1 MEGHTVKAA
10 LSKYLVIDTGG
21 FIKNAPLQAY
31 GQNLVTLREVVNEIR
46 DKDTKQRL
54 RSLPFPLEFMDP
66 DPESIKVVTDFAK
79 KSGDYASLS
88 LTDIKV
94 MALAYMLEV
103 RNVGKDHLKDEPEVK
118 RTVEFYKPGVD
129 GQGVKNPVGFY
140 EEPEEDE
147 IKISNL
153 ILDETKEDVDEEI
166 DEDDEGIENSEEED
180 DDEGW
185 ITPSN
190 LKAKRLEMLGA
201 NDEED
206 EEDRE
211 IIVACLTT
219 DFAMQNVMKQMG
231 IHVLSAE
238 GVIIK
243 ETKTW
248 ILRCYACFKTT
259 PRMDLIFCPNCGN
272 KTLKKVS
279 VTLNADGTQQ
289 IHISTRKS
297 LSARGK
303 KFSLPKQQGGKYA
316 INPILTADQPVPQQ
330 RKSQMAKMTTNAF
343 SEDYM
348 AGNGA
353 FSKRDVTS
361 KSAMLGFASHGNNKY
376 WSRKNPNAVKHTTG
390 NRKKQK

>member
-140 EEPEEDE
+140 EEPEEE
-147 IKISNL
+147 
-153 ILDETKEDVDEEI
+153 ETKEENDEEM
-166 DEDDEGIENSEEED
+166 DQDNDEGIDNSEEDDD

-201 NDEED
+201 NDLDED
-206 EEDRE
+206 EERE

-219 DFAMQNVMKQMG
+219 DFAMQNVMKQIG

-248 ILRCYACFKTT
+248 ILRCYACFRTT
-259 PRMDLIFCPNCGN
+259 PHMDKQFCPHCGN

-316 INPILTADQPVPQQ
+316 TNPILSADQPVPQQ

-348 AGNGA
+348 AGTEIFFLF
-353 FSKRDVTS
+353 FSS
-361 KSAMLGFASHGNNKY
+361 
-376 WSRKNPNAVKHTTG
+376 
-390 NRKKQK
+390 NRKIIFALFS

>member
-147 IKISNL
+147 T
-153 ILDETKEDVDEEI
+153 EEDNEI
-166 DEDDEGIENSEEED
+166 DEELDQDDEGIENSEEED

-259 PRMDLIFCPNCGN
+259 PRMDLVFCPNCGN

-348 AGNGA
+348 AGTEI
-353 FSKRDVTS
+353 F
-361 KSAMLGFASHGNNKY
+361 
-376 WSRKNPNAVKHTTG
+376 
-390 NRKKQK
+390 

>member
-1 MEGHTVKAA
+1 M
-10 LSKYLVIDTGG
+10 
-21 FIKNAPLQAY
+21 
-31 GQNLVTLREVVNEIR
+31 
-46 DKDTKQRL
+46 QRL
-54 RSLPFPLEFMDP
+54 RALHFPLEFMDP

-103 RNVGKDHLKDEPEVK
+103 RNVGKEHLNDEPEVK

-147 IKISNL
+147 N
-153 ILDETKEDVDEEI
+153 EEM
-166 DEDDEGIENSEEED
+166 DQDDEGIENSEEED

-259 PRMDLIFCPNCGN
+259 
-272 KTLKKVS
+272 T
-279 VTLNADGTQQ
+279 
-289 IHISTRKS
+289 
-297 LSARGK
+297 
-303 KFSLPKQQGGKYA
+303 
-316 INPILTADQPVPQQ
+316 
-330 RKSQMAKMTTNAF
+330 
-343 SEDYM
+343 
-348 AGNGA
+348 
-353 FSKRDVTS
+353 
-361 KSAMLGFASHGNNKY
+361 
-376 WSRKNPNAVKHTTG
+376 
-390 NRKKQK
+390 

>member
-1 MEGHTVKAA
+1 MEGLTVRDA

-21 FIKNAPLQAY
+21 FIKNAPLQDY
-31 GQNLVTLREVVNEIR
+31 GANLVTLREVIDEIR

-54 RSLPFPLEFMDP
+54 RSLPFQLQFLDP
-66 DPESIKVVTDFAK
+66 DPESIKIVTEFAK

-94 MALAYMLEV
+94 MALAYMLEI
-103 RNVGKDHLKDEPEVK
+103 RNVGKDHLKSEPEVK
-118 RTVEFYKPGVD
+118 KTVEFYKPGID
-129 GQGVKNPVGFY
+129 GQGVKNPVGFFEPDENEDI
-140 EEPEEDE
+140 EENDEELDDDGEED
-147 IKISNL
+147 L
-153 ILDETKEDVDEEI
+153 
-166 DEDDEGIENSEEED
+166 ENS

-201 NDEED
+201 NDQDDSEEN
-206 EEDRE
+206 RE
-211 IIVACLTT
+211 IVVAILTT
-219 DFAMQNVMKQMG
+219 DFAMQNVMKQIG

-259 PRMDLIFCPNCGN
+259 PHMDKQFCPNCGN

-316 INPILTADQPVPQQ
+316 VNPILTADQPVPQQ
-330 RKSQMAKMTTNAF
+330 RKTAMAKVKTNAF

-348 AGNGA
+348 AGNA
-353 FSKRDVTS
+353 PFSKRDVTS
-361 KSAMLGFASHGNNKY
+361 KSAMLGLTNHGSSQY
-376 WSRKNPNAVKHTTG
+376 WARKNPNAVKHKTG
-390 NRKKQK
+390 NRKKNHN

>member
-1 MEGHTVKAA
+1 
-10 LSKYLVIDTGG
+10 
-21 FIKNAPLQAY
+21 
-31 GQNLVTLREVVNEIR
+31 
-46 DKDTKQRL
+46 
-54 RSLPFPLEFMDP
+54 
-66 DPESIKVVTDFAK
+66 
-79 KSGDYASLS
+79 
-88 LTDIKV
+88 
-94 MALAYMLEV
+94 
-103 RNVGKDHLKDEPEVK
+103 
-118 RTVEFYKPGVD
+118 
-129 GQGVKNPVGFY
+129 
-140 EEPEEDE
+140 
-147 IKISNL
+147 
-153 ILDETKEDVDEEI
+153 
-166 DEDDEGIENSEEED
+166 
-180 DDEGW
+180 
-185 ITPSN
+185 
-190 LKAKRLEMLGA
+190 MLGA

-259 PRMDLIFCPNCGN
+259 PRMDLVFCPNCGN

-348 AGNGA
+348 AGTE
-353 FSKRDVTS
+353 F
-361 KSAMLGFASHGNNKY
+361 F
-376 WSRKNPNAVKHTTG
+376 
-390 NRKKQK
+390 

>member
-140 EEPEEDE
+140 EEPEED
-147 IKISNL
+147 
-153 ILDETKEDVDEEI
+153 VRAHMP
-166 DEDDEGIENSEEED
+166 
-180 DDEGW
+180 W
-185 ITPSN
+185 VVW
-190 LKAKRLEMLGA
+190 M
-201 NDEED
+201 
-206 EEDRE
+206 
-211 IIVACLTT
+211 
-219 DFAMQNVMKQMG
+219 
-231 IHVLSAE
+231 
-238 GVIIK
+238 
-243 ETKTW
+243 
-248 ILRCYACFKTT
+248 
-259 PRMDLIFCPNCGN
+259 
-272 KTLKKVS
+272 
-279 VTLNADGTQQ
+279 
-289 IHISTRKS
+289 
-297 LSARGK
+297 
-303 KFSLPKQQGGKYA
+303 
-316 INPILTADQPVPQQ
+316 
-330 RKSQMAKMTTNAF
+330 
-343 SEDYM
+343 
-348 AGNGA
+348 
-353 FSKRDVTS
+353 
-361 KSAMLGFASHGNNKY
+361 
-376 WSRKNPNAVKHTTG
+376 
-390 NRKKQK
+390 